1 MTDSQKVV
9 LVTGGTR
16 GIGAAI
22 AAALATEG
30 YAVAVCGR
38 KAPMDCP
45 HAYFSVDVRDPDAC
59 AALISQV
66 CEKLGRLDVL
76 VNNAGSSPPS
86 DSATVSPRSSEKV
99 VQLNL
104 LAPLWLSQ
112 QANAVMQA
120 QSTGGVIINIAS
132 IAGMQ
137 AAPTVAAY
145 GAAKAGLLNLTQTHA
160 LEWAPKVRVAAIS
173 PGLVAT
179 ELALEYFGDQA
190 PSTPMG
196 RLATPEDVAAA
207 CVWLASDG
215 AAFVNGTNIV
225 LDGGGDWPAFL
236 RPREES

>member
-22 AAALATEG
+22 ASAFAAEG
-30 YAVAVCGR
+30 HAVAVCGR
-38 KAPMDCP
+38 KAPTDCP

-59 AALISQV
+59 AGLVSQV
-66 CEKLGRLDVL
+66 CEQLGRLDVL
-76 VNNAGSSPPS
+76 VNNAGGSPPS
-86 DSATVSPRSSEKV
+86 DSATASPRFSEKV

-112 QANAVMQA
+112 QANTVMQA
-120 QSTGGVIINIAS
+120 QPTGGVIINIAS

-145 GAAKAGLLNLTQTHA
+145 GAAKAGMLSLTKTHA
-160 LEWAPKVRVAAIS
+160 LEWAPKVRVAAVS

-179 ELALEYFGDQA
+179 ELALQYFGDQA
-190 PSTPMG
+190 PSTPMD
-196 RLATPEDVAAA
+196 RLATPQDVAQA
-207 CVWLASDG
+207 CTWLASD
-215 AAFVNGTNIV
+215 AASFVNGTNIV
-225 LDGGGDWPAFL
+225 LDGGGDWPEFL
-236 RPREES
+236 RPKGES